1 VLPLAAWLQESSDLR
16 MSGPLGNAKTIGK
29 ALIPSHWRKF
39 DWPVAVVAAE
49 HSPLMRWMS
58 AAFSRV
64 IDAMQ

>member
-1 VLPLAAWLQESSDLR
+1 